1 MRIRIVITAALG
13 LLLFLGPAVAAK
25 AACPFVFSPTHG
37 QPGSI
42 VTVSSYYNAISSV
55 TMRFDGTLVA
65 DYDLLPEGE
74 YFSFD
79 FVVPPTATPGNHKI
93 WANYGGHEHGYCYDD
108 FTVDA
113 ADTQPVDTVPEDA
126 YPVKTGAV
134 AVLPST
140 GITLLLPAAGILG
153 GCLGILLVH
162 KRQ

>member
-1 MRIRIVITAALG
+1 MIAALG

-25 AACPFVFSPTHG
+25 AACPFVFSPTHA

-79 FVVPPTATPGNHKI
+79 FVIPSTATLGNHQI

-113 ADTQPVDTVPEDA
+113 ATQPMDTVPNDA
-126 YPVKTGAV
+126 YTVKTGAM
-134 AVLPST
+134 AVLPNT
-140 GITLLLPAAGILG
+140 GITLLLLAAGLLG
-153 GCLGILLVH
+153 GSLGMLLVQ
-162 KRQ
+162 KRR